1 MKKIVTLLL
10 MLILIV
16 VPVKAEECSYTAKAD
31 AMKKAANVKVDYE
44 VVEEK
49 QEYEEGSTTNEY
61 FKITILNIS
70 KEIYVEVSN
79 DVNNQSR
86 TYTYDDT
93 DNGIITFNWEENEV
107 KTNFTIKVYAS
118 DYSNCK
124 GDLLKTIKFTTPHYN
139 DFYNRAICADMTDFY
154 LCQKYISTDNVD
166 ESMFISKID
175 SFKKGEI
182 NNEGEEQPNKK
193 EEKGFFAKYKWYIIG
208 TLGVVIVVA
217 TTLTIIDIKKQRE
230 QSL

>member
-1 MKKIVTLLL
+1 MLLVFFL
-10 MLILIV
+10 FTSNVEAACTNKEKLDV
-16 VPVKAEECSYTAKAD
+16 GA
-31 AMKKAANVKVDYE
+31 KAANIKHNYE
-44 VVEEK
+44 IVQDTEQAEDG
-49 QEYEEGSTTNEY
+49 ESTDEY

-193 EEKGFFAKYKWYIIG
+193 KKRAFLLNTNGIL
-208 TLGVVIVVA
+208 LGHLVW
-217 TTLTIIDIKKQRE
+217 
-230 QSL
+230 

>member
-1 MKKIVTLLL
+1 MRKSFLTLLVFFL
-10 MLILIV
+10 FTSNVEAVCTNKEKLDV
-16 VPVKAEECSYTAKAD
+16 GA
-31 AMKKAANVKVDYE
+31 KAANIKHNYE
-44 VVEEK
+44 IVENTE
-49 QEYEEGSTTNEY
+49 QAEDGVSTDEY
-61 FKITILNIS
+61 FKITILNIV

-79 DVNNQSR
+79 DVNNQTR
-86 TYTYDDT
+86 TYTYNDT

-139 DFYNRAICADMTDFY
+139 DFYNRAICAEMTDFY

-217 TTLTIIDIKKQRE
+217 TTLTIVDIKKQRE

>member
-1 MKKIVTLLL
+1 MLLVFFL
-10 MLILIV
+10 FTSNVEAACTNKEKLDV
-16 VPVKAEECSYTAKAD
+16 GA
-31 AMKKAANVKVDYE
+31 KAANIKHNYE
-44 VVEEK
+44 IVQDTEQAEDG
-49 QEYEEGSTTNEY
+49 ESTDEY